1 MCRRAPT
8 RVPPAAAEPTS
19 VFCRSHG
26 AYHAQVDPT
35 FDDWPPLKSP
45 ALQGARA
52 YVVKP
57 GKGGM
62 RYLRNVSARL
72 ESLGFALDTVTNVW
86 LRPKVVDGIERRID
100 VRTLRPLDSD
110 DEGRAEVDPGQPWGQ
125 PKAR

>member
-1 MCRRAPT
+1 M
-8 RVPPAAAEPTS
+8 
-19 VFCRSHG
+19 
-26 AYHAQVDPT
+26 
-35 FDDWPPLKSP
+35 
-45 ALQGARA
+45 
-52 YVVKP
+52 VKP